1 MPYPLQV
8 IRAIREAV
16 GPQYVVGAR
25 MTFYE
30 EREGGLETHEALRVA
45 QDTSEAGIDFISLIK
60 GSHGTP
66 SPRACS
72 IWSA

>member
-1 MPYPLQV
+1 
-8 IRAIREAV
+8 
-16 GPQYVVGAR
+16 

-66 SPRACS
+66 SPRASS